1 MLSCLI
7 SRSPF
12 EFLTKFFGLW
22 PHEVSIKK
30 FHPVL

>member
-1 MLSCLI
+1 MPSCLI

-12 EFLTKFFGLW
+12 EFLTNFFGLW

-30 FHPVL
+30 FQTVL